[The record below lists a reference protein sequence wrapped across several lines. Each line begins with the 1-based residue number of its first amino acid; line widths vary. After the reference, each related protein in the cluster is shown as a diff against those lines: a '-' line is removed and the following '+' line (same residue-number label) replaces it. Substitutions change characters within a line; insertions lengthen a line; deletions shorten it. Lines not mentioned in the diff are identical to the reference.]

1 MLAPRHSRMP
11 LIVRLFSSVWFG
23 ITMLGLILIYASIFS
38 ALPQIRGALELTEMA
53 AFQHWLFTAMI
64 VLFSIS
70 LVTVTLVRIRW
81 TVINLGVLTVHAG
94 LVLLV
99 IGSTWY
105 FYTKVEGDTLLLS
118 PRVEVLGPTG
128 TPLRGG
134 SLLCEPGSDWS
145 INAPMLGGEVTL
157 NVTDVK
163 MSANAGPESATVRFS
178 DQTHDGQ
185 ELTLGINKI
194 TQLNQQLSARLV
206 VSDPVTQFT
215 TTRCP
220 HLTFDRSIPIRTRIQ
235 IKRRGGIYPIH
246 HLPIFASATSN
257 KVNRSATGWI
267 ESFLQSGSH
276 RISPAPGSGP
286 VGTSPG
292 ACRSMFPLRNFP
304 LTCASPAT
312 SPISPAFVP
321 R

>member
-206 VSDPVTQFT
+206 VSDPVTQFYDNT
-215 TTRCP
+215 LP
-220 HLTFDRSIPIRTRIQ
+220 ALDIRSLDTDPNQDSDQTPWRQ
-235 IKRRGGIYPIH
+235 YPIH
-246 HLPIFASATSN
+246 HLPIFRERYLEQSKPIRDRMDRIVPSKRITPHIAGTGIW
-257 KVNRSATGWI
+257 TGWY
-267 ESFLQSGSH
+267 ESW
-276 RISPAPGSGP
+276 RMPIDVPTPE
-286 VGTSPG
+286 
-292 ACRSMFPLRNFP
+292 FP